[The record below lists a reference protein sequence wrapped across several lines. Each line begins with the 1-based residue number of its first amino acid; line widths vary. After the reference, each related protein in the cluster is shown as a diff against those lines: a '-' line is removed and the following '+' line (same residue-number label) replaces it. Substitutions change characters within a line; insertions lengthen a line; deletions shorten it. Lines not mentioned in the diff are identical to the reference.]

1 MRKIMD
7 VFCRDTPFDIV
18 YDVIEPARG
27 IVLDDRSLTVETFPL
42 YHRVPAVGYLFKEK
56 PKQRHLKGD
65 MVKFLQIPIAQLPMI
80 KDGADY
86 IKPDGTVVPNEL
98 ITTDAD
104 PQMSYAY
111 CSDTMFNTKVAE
123 SVEGVDTLYHESTYL
138 DDKLV
143 KAGPRGHSTASQAG
157 RIATLAGARR
167 LILGH
172 YSKSYYD
179 DSLFAKEAATT
190 FSGEIIAAR
199 EGMKIDLL

>member
-1 MRKIMD
+1 
-7 VFCRDTPFDIV
+7 
-18 YDVIEPARG
+18 
-27 IVLDDRSLTVETFPL
+27 
-42 YHRVPAVGYLFKEK
+42 
-56 PKQRHLKGD
+56 
-65 MVKFLQIPIAQLPMI
+65 MVKFLQIPMAQLPLI

-86 IKPDGTVVPNEL
+86 VKPDGTVVPNEL

-123 SVEGVDTLYHESTYL
+123 CVEGVDTLYHESTYL

-172 YSKSYYD
+172 YSKVIM
-179 DSLFAKEAATT
+179 TT
-190 FSGEIIAAR
+190 RCLRRRPPPHSAAR
-199 EGMKIDLL
+199 SSQPARV